1 MADINITL
9 AFDDGQMNQKIDGLT
24 RTVEDFA
31 AQSKTAFNSITDELG
46 KLSNNMSPLGDALSG
61 LRNQIIGLASVTA
74 LVNMTE
80 WANTMSQT
88 AVAVGMT
95 TGQLMELQVAVTNA
109 GGSARAASLAI
120 EMFYMKLDQARQG
133 GTQQQYAFERL
144 GITLQDLKNLDDQ
157 ALFKKT
163 IEQLALLPP
172 NAERGRLEV
181 ELFSKSFRGIP
192 ISFLNQQLNEM
203 NGRFGQSGPAIDT
216 AGAAFRQLETDM
228 ALIRAGAATVFQPLL
243 LAFSKFAP
251 TVEQVTAVIK
261 VFAGILAVIAVE
273 SLITSIGSAAK
284 IFGILT
290 PAVRAASMA
299 LEGFS
304 IAEAVAA
311 NATGLG
317 ALLNLVLKLV
327 AGLAIFFGVEAA
339 MNKILNDSAESNKT
353 AADAANENTKAN
365 LANSQAANEVY
376 TSYARMVATIREQ
389 TKAFQAN
396 IDAQIRM
403 IQTRGQ
409 EAGLSEVARAQ
420 MTEETKVREE
430 FARKIE
436 EVTIRLR
443 AAQASK
449 PGSDEAHTVGALIE
463 SLHQLITAEDSY
475 IEKARTAA
483 GIAAERNNRAQMA
496 LLLAQDQAK
505 INKTLSDIQTNID
518 ELTMSKDQIKIANI
532 QKQTAEYIKLATEK
546 RQAQMGSDTNAQDLA
561 NDKILQDTIATIKEK
576 QQAVISATQSE
587 ITASRDWGTGWKG
600 AFEQYK
606 SDATDAAATSKKLFD
621 DSTKG
626 MEDALVNFAKTGKL
640 SFNNL
645 LATIA
650 EDIMRSQ
657 IKSLFAQM
665 FGGSGGAGGGS
676 AIASGF
682 AWLSSLMGFASGGD
696 VQGNT
701 PVIVGEQGPEIFMPK
716 SAGSIVPNGALSNM
730 SRSGQQNAITQ
741 VTYNITATDA
751 TSFKNML
758 AADPTY
764 LYALTQQGAKSIP
777 TGAF

>member
-46 KLSNNMSPLGDALSG
+46 KLNNNINPLGDALSG
-61 LRNQIIGLASVTA
+61 LQSRIMALASVTA

-606 SDATDAAATSKKLFD
+606 SDAGDAASVSKQLFD